1 MTKVW
6 GPCTWFL
13 FHTLAE
19 KIKEEEFI
27 NTKQKILSFI
37 ANICYNLPCPECA
50 QHARSK
56 IGTLNANNIK
66 TKRDLQLMLLSFHN
80 FVNQRTGKPQFTE
93 KQLDEKYNKA
103 ITSHVI
109 QYFLQIWQKPNP
121 NPRMMTNSLHKGQV
135 LKDFTSWWSDN
146 YHLFN
151 P

>member
-1 MTKVW
+1 MTKTW

-19 KIKEEEFI
+19 KVKEEHFSA
-27 NTKQKILSFI
+27 TKEILLSLI
-37 ANICYNLPCPECA
+37 LRICNNLPCPDCA

-93 KQLDEKYNKA
+93 EQLDEKYKKA